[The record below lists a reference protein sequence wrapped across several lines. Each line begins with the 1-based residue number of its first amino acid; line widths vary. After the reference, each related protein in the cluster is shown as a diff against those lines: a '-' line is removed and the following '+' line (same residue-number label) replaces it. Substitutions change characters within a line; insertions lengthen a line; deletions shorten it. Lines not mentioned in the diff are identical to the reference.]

1 MIDLRNSNSK
11 EAKIIYAAVIALAAI
26 AIPVY
31 VLWGETWDQ
40 FELIP
45 LAIIIPFFY
54 VVIVIG
60 LILMALNVQV
70 KSITSQTTDE
80 KIINKYHAIQK
91 TVKPYLLL
99 TFLGYIIWLAFTLW
113 QQLK

>member
-1 MIDLRNSNSK
+1 MKKFHIPGYS
-11 EAKIIYAAVIALAAI
+11 KIIYAAAIALTAI

-31 VLWGETWDQ
+31 FLWGETWDE
-40 FELIP
+40 FELSP
-45 LAIIIPFFY
+45 LAIIIPFLY

-60 LILMALNVQV
+60 FILMALNIQLKNITTS
-70 KSITSQTTDE
+70 KSDE
-80 KIINKYHAIQK
+80 KIINIYRAIQK

-99 TFLGYIIWLAFTLW
+99 AFLGYITWLAFTLW